1 VHRAASLR
9 ATGCRSQRAAD
20 TRCAAASLS
29 FSFSAHEQVHFVQ
42 RTEELDVL
50 VGLQAVPP
58 AQGGTNAGVE
68 AHMRR
73 WCAALPGGK
82 AGHAAEGTHV
92 AAAAQPAA

>member
-1 VHRAASLR
+1 
-9 ATGCRSQRAAD
+9 
-20 TRCAAASLS
+20 
-29 FSFSAHEQVHFVQ
+29 VHFVA
-42 RTEELDVL
+42 RTEELDAL

-73 WCAALPGGK
+73 WCAALPQAGGK
-82 AGHAAEGTHV
+82 EQQHADGTQV